1 MSKISVIMATY
12 NGEMYIREQLDSI
25 LNQTLLPD
33 EIIIQD
39 DGSTDNTVNI
49 IKEYSAKNNIIKL
62 NINKKN
68 LGYIENFYS
77 LLKQASGDY
86 IFLSDQDDICL
97 KTKYEEM
104 VKVMESNDSIQILS
118 CNPKIIDQ
126 NNSEINNIYVKKHK
140 NDKTVEQVDWIKFVK
155 LQTYNYL
162 GMLFCIRKEFADNFV
177 PMGYI
182 HDISLA
188 AEASINGGFY
198 IYNSILQ
205 LYRQSLN
212 NTIGI
217 SYGIKSRT
225 KAIDSFIEKYEYY
238 KRRYSSN
245 KDVVD
250 ISQKMIELGVK
261 RKKNYEDYNL
271 IGCIKTKL
279 LYNGWYG
286 RRAFLG
292 DLLSIIK
299 KK

>member
-1 MSKISVIMATY
+1 MATY

-49 IKEYSAKNNIIKL
+49 IKEYIAKNKNIKF

-68 LGYIENFYS
+68 LGYIENFYN

-104 VKVMESNDSIQILS
+104 VKVMESNSNIQVLS

-126 NNSEINNIYVKKHK
+126 NNKEINNIYVKKHK
-140 NDKTVEQVDWIKFVK
+140 NDKTIEQVDWIKFVK

-217 SYGIKSRT
+217 SYGIKPRT
-225 KAIDSFIEKYEYY
+225 KAINSFIEKYEYY
-238 KRRYSSN
+238 KKRYSN
-245 KDVVD
+245 NEKVVN
-250 ISQKMIELGVK
+250 ISQKMIELGIK
-261 RKKNYEDYNL
+261 RKKNYENYNL
-271 IGCIKTKL
+271 IGCIITKL
-279 LYNGWYG
+279 LYNSWYG
-286 RRAFLG
+286 KRAFLG